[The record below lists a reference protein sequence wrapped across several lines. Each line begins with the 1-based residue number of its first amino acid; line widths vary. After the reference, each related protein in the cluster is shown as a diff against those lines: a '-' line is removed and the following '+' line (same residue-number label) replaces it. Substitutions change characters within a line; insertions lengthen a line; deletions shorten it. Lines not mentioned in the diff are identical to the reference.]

1 MSAERKA
8 AARVFSEQNVQNQLD
23 MEQFDNRSAPALA
36 ASAPGRAGAPKPQI
50 QRSSQIVSGIK
61 TSEELQL
68 EKEPLQVRETG
79 LWLWR
84 RILVPPNAYVVHTR
98 MGKVRTLGLGTSF
111 RYNPYTDAYLIVP
124 AAMQTIGVV
133 ANCISKEKQGIN
145 VLAYVQWQID
155 DFSVAYRKL
164 DFSDSRYPLG
174 IVNAQLGE
182 QAEAAIKDKIS
193 TMSVEEVLTDKA
205 PIIAEL
211 TTRLKAVAEGR
222 QEDQVSEGL
231 GIKIVT
237 VQIKEAF
244 VSSQNLWEDL
254 QAPFRHQQEKTAR
267 ISYLSTQDEIQTKE
281 LATNQA
287 VQTREAETRVEIER
301 ITQSKETEA
310 AELRLAE
317 EGRRFSR
324 TQEAERQK
332 VELEEQTTIARQ
344 ESTQRVAT
352 QEKRLEV
359 EQALQALAEEERRFS
374 RTQEAERQKVTLEGQ
389 TTIARQEAAQRV
401 ATQKKRLEVE
411 QGLQAMAEEGRLA
424 AAKLEAEQKR
434 IEQDT
439 ILKALESALAAQAQ
453 AQADTLAAQVLQA
466 QLTRQREEHE
476 LRLALERENNQIKLE
491 VLEKEVE
498 VARLRQEVHNLVNER
513 DLTGRLIEKLP
524 ELAAHMPDIQELKV
538 LQTGNGD
545 ASFDALASF
554 LSKMLALGNHLG
566 LSLPSGQEGA
576 NGGDE

>member
-1 MSAERKA
+1 MSSQRKA
-8 AARVFSEQNVQNQLD
+8 AAQVFQAQNVRSAED
-23 MEQFDNRSAPALA
+23 EQAEVISQEKAMGLSAPAPGYV
-36 ASAPGRAGAPKPQI
+36 ASPMPQAPARKERAGQSRGYDQI
-50 QRSSQIVSGIK
+50 MAAIK

-111 RYNPYTDAYLIVP
+111 RYNPYTDSYLIVP

-205 PIIAEL
+205 PIIVEL

-222 QEDQVSEGL
+222 QDDQVSEGL

-237 VQIKEAF
+237 VQIKEAL

-281 LATNQA
+281 LATKQA

-324 TQEAERQK
+324 TQEAQRQK

-344 ESTQRVAT
+344 ESAQRVAT

-359 EQALQALAEEERRFS
+359 EQALQVL
-374 RTQEAERQKVTLEGQ
+374 T
-389 TTIARQEAAQRV
+389 
-401 ATQKKRLEVE
+401 
-411 QGLQAMAEEGRLA
+411 EEGRLA

-434 IEQDT
+434 IEQET
-439 ILKALESALAAQAQ
+439 TLQSLEATLAAQVQ
-453 AQADTLAAQVLQA
+453 AQTDTLAAQVLEA
-466 QLTRQREEHE
+466 QLGRQREEHE
-476 LRLALERENNQIKLE
+476 VRLALERENNQIKIEL
-491 VLEKEVE
+491 LEKEVE

-554 LSKMLALGNHLG
+554 LSKMLALSNHLG
-566 LSLPSGQEGA
+566 LSLPAGQQGA
-576 NGGDE
+576 NGQEE